1 MQFRNMPFG
10 GLGCLTVLCIP
21 VLLLLGIYVYV
32 VTVFLSFQIGWK
44 AGLGAL
50 FSPGVAQLVWIW
62 VLRRDT
68 GTFFNPLTIACA
80 VFLVL
85 AVFCSVVW
93 LAQETSVRKS

>member
-10 GLGCLTVLCIP
+10 GLGHLTVLCLP
-21 VLLLLGIYVYV
+21 VLLLLGIYIYV
-32 VTVFLSFQIGWK
+32 VTVFLSFLVNWK

-50 FSPGVAQLVWIW
+50 FSPIVAQLVWIW
-62 VLRRDT
+62 LLWRDT

-80 VFLVL
+80 VCLAL

-93 LAQETSVRKS
+93 YLQEKSSRST